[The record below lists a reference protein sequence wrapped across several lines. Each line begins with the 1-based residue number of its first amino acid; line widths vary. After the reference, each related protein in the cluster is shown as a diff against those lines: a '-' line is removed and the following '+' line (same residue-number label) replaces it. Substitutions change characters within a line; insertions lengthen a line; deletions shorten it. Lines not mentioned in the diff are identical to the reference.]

1 MKGIIIAEETFGA
14 MTLDTQAQK
23 ERLSQASDSA
33 GQRYN
38 RVINL
43 EVKNIKSNLHAIN
56 RDSEYVTELLKLA
69 YKAKKELSYFR
80 ITHPSKESELKQLRR
95 DTKVVIDKL
104 LSLKSKTKY
113 QNLSWAML
121 RKNLDNVTKASSDFY
136 WFLKGLQDEER
147 RQKGEY
153 ARTDVDTGNTWS
165 LYRALNDLS
174 YFINDGV
181 KTDLF
186 SVPRMI
192 LRGEAGIGKTHL
204 LCDYANDRI
213 ATDKPTLIFLSH
225 EFTDTKST
233 DPILCMATIMGY
245 ANRAAFLKDIK
256 SLVSSS
262 SDRVCLII
270 DAVNEADNINW
281 SQLSELFSIKGLSLA
296 ISVRNGYEKLIP
308 NNNRYSTVEHFGFS
322 EMEWDAVSTFFK
334 HYKMKMPEIP
344 IINPEF
350 RNPLFL
356 MVFCEAYAG
365 KTDKTS
371 KGKGATHVLE
381 QYVITQSEKII
392 KDLNIKLDKKYLWN
406 NIIKEIGKWMGVNS
420 TSSILRPQLLTIIN
434 ADVKLS
440 AHAVKLI
447 GLMEHYGLILKYPRY
462 TKNGKRNGYRY
473 EFTYN
478 RFSDHIIV
486 RSLLTENSINSQ
498 ESAEKYFAD
507 GKFLDSNIYNTGLL
521 EALSIQIPER
531 CKKAEFVWVI
541 PEKYREYSTVKT
553 AFLNGVKWRDVELDG
568 LNKKTGE
575 LLYLDESQV
584 KKYINKYLLDDFD
597 EVMDC
602 LFDVSVVPNHPLNA
616 LKIHEILSRADMA
629 KRDSW
634 FQQYMLN
641 TSDESG
647 NAISRIQSWSTS
659 ELPKDIN
666 DPKAVLL
673 AGIALAWTLS
683 STDSNLRNRSTRAL
697 VQLYRYHQSVLV
709 ELLNMFIDVDDPY
722 IAERLFAVVYGVSS
736 LNSSKKNEFKL
747 LVKWIY
753 KNHFLNKKR
762 RPDALMDDYAKGLI
776 ELYVRLYKND
786 VNVNLKKI
794 IPPFSYY
801 EFPDNIPN
809 INSLKRKY
817 NKKDNHDH
825 YSIWGSLMY
834 GEGGAGIADF
844 GNYTTGSALR
854 GFISI
859 PLSKKL
865 PKVPRKAFDKFK
877 ESLSRKQ
884 KTLLKEYESKKFSS
898 IRISFAILGD
908 IGEETVIDPKVS
920 DDEVAQALN
929 EFEKSLSI
937 FKKHKYR
944 KYKPYLTG
952 KKTFNKVFEDYDI
965 NIARR
970 WMMDRVIKLG
980 WNPKLHGQYDK
991 NRGSFDRTQNS
1002 GIERIGKKYQWISL
1016 YEILAILGSNYYYN
1030 QDSWLD
1036 DAPMTFKGAYQTY
1049 TRDIDP
1055 TVDPLL
1061 MNETGDKDEDKDD
1074 VWWKPKYTAW
1084 DTKNWRLSSED
1095 IPKPTTI
1102 VESKH
1107 DNKSF
1112 ITLLSWATWK
1122 SEKENPEDEN
1132 DRRYSELWVRIQGYV
1147 IYKKDLQTIIDWGK
1161 DKRFYNSTL
1170 PQPADGSNSVFLSEF
1185 PISSAY
1191 QETTALYESKDGW
1204 MVPDEQTPF
1213 KIMQP
1218 IIQYTGNSF
1227 EKDKTLSEAGI
1238 RVYSPSLGLRKLLN
1252 VQNTNVLGRY
1262 ESKDKKIHMFD
1273 PAINNRLGSNALLV
1287 NKEAFVNAL
1296 NKKGLTVIWSVLGE
1310 KLYHNNGNYASD
1322 RLEVQG
1328 ICYLADNGKI
1338 VEDVRY
1344 KIR

>member
-1 MKGIIIAEETFGA
+1 
-14 MTLDTQAQK
+14 MTLDAHAQK
-23 ERLSQASDSA
+23 ERLKQASDSA
-33 GQRYN
+33 GPRYN

-56 RDSEYVTELLKLA
+56 RDLEYVTELLKLA
-69 YKAKKELSYFR
+69 YKAKKELSHFR
-80 ITHPSKESELKQLRR
+80 TTHPSKKSEVKQLRK
-95 DTKVVIDKL
+95 DAKLIIDKL
-104 LSLKSKTKY
+104 LSIKTKTKY
-113 QNLSWAML
+113 QNISWKVL
-121 RKNLDNVTKASSDFY
+121 RKNLDDATKASSDFY
-136 WFLKGLQDEER
+136 WFLKGLQDDER
-147 RQKGEY
+147 RNKGEY
-153 ARTDVDTGNTWS
+153 IKTEVDTGNTWS
-165 LYRALNDLS
+165 FYRSLNDLS
-174 YFINDGV
+174 YFIQDGV

-192 LRGEAGIGKTHL
+192 LKGEAGIGKTHL
-204 LCDYANDRI
+204 LCDYANNRI
-213 ATDKPTLIFLSH
+213 SADKPTLIFLSH
-225 EFTDTKST
+225 EFTDAKSA
-233 DPILCMATIMGY
+233 DPILCMATLMGY
-245 ANRAAFLKDIK
+245 VKRADFLKDLK
-256 SLVSSS
+256 SLVNSS

-270 DAVNEADNINW
+270 DAVNEADSIKW
-281 SQLSELFSIKGLSLA
+281 SQLSELFSIKGLSLV
-296 ISVRNGYEKLIP
+296 ISVRNGYKRLIP
-308 NNNRYSTVEHFGFS
+308 NSNKYSTVEHFGFS

-334 HYKMKMPEIP
+334 HYRMKMPEIP

-365 KTDKTS
+365 KTDKTF

-392 KDLNIKLDKKYLWN
+392 KDLNIKLGKKYLWD
-406 NIIKEIGKWMGVNS
+406 NIIKEIGKWMGANS
-420 TSSILRPQLLTIIN
+420 TPRILRPQLLKIIK
-434 ADVKLS
+434 ADAKLS
-440 AHAVKLI
+440 AHAIKLI
-447 GLMEHYGLILKYPRY
+447 GLMEHYGLLLKYPSY
-462 TKNGKRNGYRY
+462 AKNGKRNGYRY

-486 RSLLTENSINSQ
+486 RSLLTENTITSQ
-498 ESAEKYFAD
+498 ESAEKFFAN

-521 EALSIQIPER
+521 EALSIQVPER

-541 PEKYREYSTVKT
+541 PEKYRAYPSVKA

-597 EVMDC
+597 DVMDC

-616 LKIHEILSRADMA
+616 LKIHEILSRTDMP

-634 FQQYMLN
+634 LQSYMLN
-641 TSDESG
+641 TTDESG

-666 DPKAVLL
+666 KPKAILL

-697 VQLYRYHQSVLV
+697 VQLFRHHRKVLI
-709 ELLNMFIDVDDPY
+709 ELLNMFIDTDDPY
-722 IAERLFAVVYGVSS
+722 IAERLYAVVYGVIS
-736 LNSSKKNEFKL
+736 LNPYNKDESKL

-776 ELYVRLYKND
+776 ELYLRRYKND
-786 VNVNLKKI
+786 INVNLKKI
-794 IPPFSYY
+794 TPPFSYY
-801 EFPDNIPN
+801 KFPDDIPN
-809 INSLKRKY
+809 INNLKRKY
-817 NKKDNHDH
+817 NKKDNHDY

-844 GNYTTGSALR
+844 GNYTVGSALR
-854 GFISI
+854 GFINI
-859 PLSKKL
+859 PLSNK
-865 PKVPRKAFDKFK
+865 PPDMPRKGFLKFK

-884 KTLLKEYESKKFSS
+884 KALLKEYDSKKFSN

-908 IGEETVIDPKVS
+908 VSEEKVIDPKVS
-920 DDEVAQALN
+920 DNEVAQALK

-944 KYKPYLTG
+944 KYKSYISG
-952 KKTFNKVFEDYDI
+952 EKTFNRVFEDYDI

-980 WNPKLHGQYDK
+980 WSPKLHGQYDK

-1016 YEILAILGSNYYYN
+1016 YEFLAIIGSNYYYN

-1036 DAPMTFKGAYQTY
+1036 DAPAIFKGAYQTY

-1061 MNETGDKDEDKDD
+1061 MNEIANKDEDKDN
-1074 VWWKPKYTAW
+1074 VWWKPKYSAW
-1084 DTKNWRLSSED
+1084 DTKNWRLSSGD
-1095 IPKPTTI
+1095 IPKPATI
-1102 VESKH
+1102 IENRN

-1122 SEKENPEDEN
+1122 SEKENPEDED
-1132 DRRYSELWVRIQGYV
+1132 DRRYSELWVRTQGY
-1147 IYKKDLQTIIDWGK
+1147 IICKKDLQTILDWGK
-1161 DKRFYNSTL
+1161 DKRFYNETL

-1191 QETTALYESKDGW
+1191 QETTAVYESKDGW

-1213 KIMQP
+1213 KVMQP

-1227 EKDKTLSEAGI
+1227 EKDKTLGEAGI

-1252 VQNTNVLGRY
+1252 IQNIDALGQY
-1262 ESKDKKIHMFD
+1262 ESKDKKIRMFD
-1273 PAINNRLGSNALLV
+1273 PAINNRLGSSALLV
-1287 NKEAFVNAL
+1287 NKDEFIKAL
-1296 NKKGLTVIWSVLGE
+1296 NKKGLTIIWSVLGE

-1328 ICYLADNGKI
+1328 ICYLANDGKI

-1344 KIR
+1344 EIR

>member
-1 MKGIIIAEETFGA
+1 

-23 ERLSQASDSA
+23 ERLKQASDSA

-56 RDSEYVTELLKLA
+56 RDSEYVTELLKLTH
-69 YKAKKELSYFR
+69 KAKKELSYFR
-80 ITHPSKESELKQLRR
+80 TTHPTKEVEIEQLR
-95 DTKVVIDKL
+95 KKAKSAIDKL
-104 LSLKSKTKY
+104 LSLKTKTKN
-113 QNLSWAML
+113 QNISWKVLS
-121 RKNLDNVTKASSDFY
+121 KNLDTAVTTSNDFY

-153 ARTDVDTGNTWS
+153 AETEIDTGNTWS
-165 LYRALNDLS
+165 LYRALNDLL
-174 YFINDGV
+174 YFIKDGV

-186 SVPRMI
+186 SIPRMI
-192 LRGEAGIGKTHL
+192 LKGEAGIGKTHL
-204 LCDYANDRI
+204 LCDYAHDRI
-213 ATDKPTLIFLSH
+213 KVDKPTLIFLSH
-225 EFTDTKST
+225 EFIGAKST
-233 DPILCMATIMGY
+233 DPILCMATLMGY
-245 ANRAAFLKDIK
+245 ANRADFLKDLR

-262 SDRVCLII
+262 SNRVCLII
-270 DAVNEADNINW
+270 DAVNEADSIKW
-281 SQLSELFSIKGLSLA
+281 SQLSELFSIKGLSLV

-308 NNNRYSTVEHFGFS
+308 NSNKYSVVEHFGFS

-344 IINPEF
+344 VINPEF

-365 KTDKTS
+365 KTNKTF

-406 NIIKEIGKWMGVNS
+406 NVIKEIGKWMGVNS
-420 TSSILRPQLLTIIN
+420 TSAILRPQLLKLIK
-434 ADVKLS
+434 ADTKLS

-447 GLMEHYGLILKYPRY
+447 GLMEHYGLLLKYPKY
-462 TKNGKRNGYRY
+462 TKDGKRNGYRY

-486 RSLLTENSINSQ
+486 RSLLTENAINSK
-498 ESAEKYFAD
+498 ESAECFFAD
-507 GKFLDSNIYNTGLL
+507 GKFLDNNLHNTGLL

-541 PEKYREYSTVKT
+541 PEKYRDSYSVKT

-568 LNKKTGE
+568 FNKKTEE
-575 LLYLDESQV
+575 LLYIDESQV
-584 KKYINKYLLDDFD
+584 KKYINTYLLDDFD

-602 LFDVSVVPNHPLNA
+602 LFDVSVVPTHPLNA
-616 LKIHEILSRADMA
+616 LKIHEILSRANMA

-634 FQQYMLN
+634 FQSYMLN
-641 TSDESG
+641 TADESG
-647 NAISRIQSWSTS
+647 NAISRIQSWSIS
-659 ELPKDIN
+659 ELPKDIS
-666 DPKAVLL
+666 DPKAILL
-673 AGIALAWTLS
+673 AGIALTWTLS

-697 VQLYRYHQSVLV
+697 IQLFRYHQDVLI
-709 ELLNMFIDVDDPY
+709 ELLNMFIDTDDPY

-736 LNSSKKNEFKL
+736 LNPYNKSEFKL
-747 LVKWIY
+747 LVKWVY

-776 ELYVRLYKND
+776 ELYVRRYKND
-786 VNVNLKKI
+786 VNVNFKKI
-794 IPPFSYY
+794 TPPFSYY
-801 EFPDNIPN
+801 EFPDNIPS
-809 INSLKRKY
+809 INGLKRKY
-817 NKKDNHDH
+817 NKKDNHDY

-854 GFISI
+854 GFINI
-859 PLSKKL
+859 PLSNKL
-865 PKVPRKAFDKFK
+865 PDIPRRAFDKFK
-877 ESLSRKQ
+877 ESLSKKQ
-884 KTLLKEYESKKFSS
+884 KVLLKEYESKKFSN
-898 IRISFAILGD
+898 IRISFTILGD
-908 IGEETVIDPKVS
+908 VGEEKVIDPKVS
-920 DDEVAQALN
+920 DDEVARALN

-937 FKKHKYR
+937 FKKHKYK
-944 KYKPYLTG
+944 KYKSYITG
-952 KKTFNKVFEDYDI
+952 EKTFSKVFEDYDI

-1002 GIERIGKKYQWISL
+1002 SIERIGKKYQWISL

-1036 DAPMTFKGAYQTY
+1036 DAPITFKGAYQTY

-1061 MNETGDKDEDKDD
+1061 MNETSNKDEDQDD
-1074 VWWKPKYTAW
+1074 VWWKPKYRAW

-1095 IPKPTTI
+1095 IPKPATI
-1102 VESKH
+1102 VERKH
-1107 DNKSF
+1107 GNESF

-1122 SEKENPEDEN
+1122 SEKENPEDED
-1132 DRRYSELWVRIQGYV
+1132 DRRYSELWIRTQGYIV
-1147 IYKKDLQTIIDWGK
+1147 YKKDLQTILTWGK
-1161 DKRFYNSTL
+1161 DKRFYNETL
-1170 PQPADGSNSVFLSEF
+1170 PQPTDGSNSVFLSEF

-1191 QETTALYESKDGW
+1191 QETTAVYEPKDGW
-1204 MVPDEQTPF
+1204 TVPDEQTSF
-1213 KIMQP
+1213 KVMQP

-1227 EKDKTLSEAGI
+1227 EKDKALSEAGI

-1252 VQNTNVLGRY
+1252 VQNIDSLGQY
-1262 ESKDKKIHMFD
+1262 ESKDKKIRMFD
-1273 PAINNRLGSNALLV
+1273 PATSNRLGSSALLV
-1287 NKEAFVNAL
+1287 NKDEFIKAL
-1296 NKKGLTVIWSVLGE
+1296 NKKGLTIIWSVLGE

-1328 ICYLADNGKI
+1328 ICYLANTGKI

-1344 KIR
+1344 EIR